1 MHFIQ
6 VLSGCF
12 CTLLSYNLKFRFFH
26 SPYFEMFYIFFC
38 FCIYFLF
45 ILYIIIYYIDSLIQ
59 QKCSLFFPTNAQLPK
74 YIPQSFATVRES
86 FPKSSKNK
94 IICNYSEDSIPR
106 GVLAYFLPK
115 SRDIQGKMPSPKV
128 IWNAF

>member
-6 VLSGCF
+6 VISGYF
-12 CTLLSYNLKFRFFH
+12 CALLLYNLKFRFFY
-26 SPYFEMFYIFFC
+26 SPFFEIFYIFFY
-38 FCIYFLF
+38 FSIYILF
-45 ILYIIIYYIDSLIQ
+45 ILYIIICYIVLLIQ
-59 QKCSLFFPTNAQLPK
+59 QKCSLFFQTNAQLPK

-86 FPKSSKNK
+86 FPKSSNK
-94 IICNYSEDSIPR
+94 IICNYSEGSIPR
-106 GVLAYFLPK
+106 GVLACFLSK

>member
-6 VLSGCF
+6 VLLGCF

-26 SPYFEMFYIFFC
+26 PPSFEIFYIFSVFL
-38 FCIYFLF
+38 YTFLF
-45 ILYIIIYYIDSLIQ
+45 ILYIIIYYTVSLIQ
-59 QKCSLFFPTNAQLPK
+59 QKYSLFFQTNAQLPK

-94 IICNYSEDSIPR
+94 IICNYSEGSIPR

>member
-26 SPYFEMFYIFFC
+26 SLSFEIFYIFSVFL
-38 FCIYFLF
+38 YTFLF
-45 ILYIIIYYIDSLIQ
+45 ILYIIIYYAVLLIQ
-59 QKCSLFFPTNAQLPK
+59 QKCSLFFQTNAQLPK

-86 FPKSSKNK
+86 FPKSSNK
-94 IICNYSEDSIPR
+94 IICHISIMPHINLKMR
-106 GVLAYFLPK
+106 DLYFLLTQSIYK
-115 SRDIQGKMPSPKV
+115 FIIEGV
-128 IWNAF
+128 F

>member
-6 VLSGCF
+6 VISGCF
-12 CTLLSYNLKFRFFH
+12 CTLLLYNLKFRFFY
-26 SPYFEMFYIFFC
+26 SPSFEIFYIFFY
-38 FCIYFLF
+38 FSICILF
-45 ILYIIIYYIDSLIQ
+45 ILYIIICYIVLLIQ
-59 QKCSLFFPTNAQLPK
+59 QKCSLFFQTNAQLPK

-86 FPKSSKNK
+86 FPKSSNK
-94 IICNYSEDSIPR
+94 IICNYSEGSIPR
-106 GVLAYFLPK
+106 GVLACFLSK

>member
-1 MHFIQ
+1 MHFTQ
-6 VLSGCF
+6 VISGCF

-26 SPYFEMFYIFFC
+26 SPSFEIFYIFFC
-38 FCIYFLF
+38 FSIYFLF
-45 ILYIIIYYIDSLIQ
+45 ILYIIIYYTVSLIQ
-59 QKCSLFFPTNAQLPK
+59 QKYSLFFQTNAQPPK

-94 IICNYSEDSIPR
+94 IIYNYSEGSIPR
-106 GVLAYFLPK
+106 GVLACFLPK

-128 IWNAF
+128 I